1 MPERDDRQRVMEQ
14 MEEERDQRERR
25 AMRSAGY
32 GEDGPGGVGR
42 LPPDR
47 GGDRLRRDW
56 DMGGRGG
63 PGATPGPSPGSP
75 PRGGGGG
82 GGGGAEPRRFGGG
95 AGPAGPD
102 HRGRGPKGYRRSDE
116 RILEDVNDRLTEEP
130 RVDAS
135 EIQVDVQGGEV
146 TLTGTV
152 GSREERR
159 RAEDVAEG
167 ASGVTYVMNN
177 LRVRQP
183 GGSGATG

>member
-32 GEDGPGGVGR
+32 GEDGPGGLGR

-47 GGDRLRRDW
+47 GGGSLRRDW
-56 DMGGRGG
+56 EQGGRGG
-63 PGATPGPSPGSP
+63 PAATPGPSPG
-75 PRGGGGG
+75 GGGSGG
-82 GGGGAEPRRFGGG
+82 RGAEQSRRFGGG
-95 AGPAGPD
+95 SGGGASTPD
-102 HRGRGPKGYRRSDE
+102 HRGRGPKGYRRSDG
-116 RILEDVNDRLTEEP
+116 RILEDVNDRLTEDP

-135 EIQVDVQGGEV
+135 EIQVDVQAGEV

-152 GSREERR
+152 DSREARR

>member
-1 MPERDDRQRVMEQ
+1 MMPDRDDDRQRVMEE

-25 AMRSAGY
+25 ALRSAGY
-32 GEDGPGGVGR
+32 GEEGPGGIVR
-42 LPPDR
+42 LPPGRDG
-47 GGDRLRRDW
+47 GGDFRRDW
-56 DMGGRGG
+56 GQGGRGG
-63 PGATPGPSPGSP
+63 PAATSGPSPLSP
-75 PRGGGGG
+75 RAAAEQPRRS
-82 GGGGAEPRRFGGG
+82 GGGGA
-95 AGPAGPD
+95 PAPD
-102 HRGRGPKGYRRSDE
+102 HRGRGPRGYRRSDE
-116 RILEDVNDRLTEEP
+116 RILEDVSDRLTEDP

-135 EIQVDVQGGEV
+135 EIQVQVQGGEV

-152 GSREERR
+152 DSREARR

>member
-1 MPERDDRQRVMEQ
+1 MPDRDDRQRVMEQ
-14 MEEERDQRERR
+14 MEEERDARERR

-42 LPPDR
+42 LPPGRD
-47 GGDRLRRDW
+47 GDRLRRDW
-56 DMGGRGG
+56 DLGGRGG
-63 PGATPGPSPGSP
+63 PGATPGPSPGSA
-75 PRGGGGG
+75 PRGD
-82 GGGGAEPRRFGGG
+82 ADPRRFGGG
-95 AGPAGPD
+95 APAGPD

-116 RILEDVNDRLTEEP
+116 RILEDVNDRLTEDP

-135 EIQVDVQGGEV
+135 EVQVDVQGGEV

-183 GGSGATG
+183 GGSGVVG

>member
-1 MPERDDRQRVMEQ
+1 MEQ

-32 GEDGPGGVGR
+32 GEDGPGGLGR

-47 GGDRLRRDW
+47 GGGSLRRDW
-56 DMGGRGG
+56 EQGGRGG
-63 PGATPGPSPGSP
+63 PAATPGPSPG
-75 PRGGGGG
+75 GGGSGG
-82 GGGGAEPRRFGGG
+82 RGAEQSRRFGGG
-95 AGPAGPD
+95 SGGASTPD
-102 HRGRGPKGYRRSDE
+102 HRGRGPKGYRRSDG
-116 RILEDVNDRLTEEP
+116 RILEDVNDRLTEDP

-135 EIQVDVQGGEV
+135 EIQVDVQAGEV

-152 GSREERR
+152 DSREARR

>member
-1 MPERDDRQRVMEQ
+1 
-14 MEEERDQRERR
+14 
-25 AMRSAGY
+25 
-32 GEDGPGGVGR
+32 
-42 LPPDR
+42 
-47 GGDRLRRDW
+47 
-56 DMGGRGG
+56 
-63 PGATPGPSPGSP
+63 
-75 PRGGGGG
+75 
-82 GGGGAEPRRFGGG
+82 G

-116 RILEDVNDRLTEEP
+116 RILEDVNDRLTEDP

>member
-1 MPERDDRQRVMEQ
+1 MMPDRDDHDERLRVMEE
-14 MEEERDQRERR
+14 MEENRDRRERR
-25 AMRSAGY
+25 ALRSAGY
-32 GEDGPGGVGR
+32 GEEGPGGIVR

-47 GGDRLRRDW
+47 DGGGGFRRDW
-56 DMGGRGG
+56 EQGGRGG
-63 PGATPGPSPGSP
+63 PAATSGPSPLSSRGADDRQ
-75 PRGGGGG
+75 PRRP
-82 GGGGAEPRRFGGG
+82 GGGA
-95 AGPAGPD
+95 APAPD
-102 HRGRGPKGYRRSDE
+102 HRGRGPRGYRRSDE
-116 RILEDVNDRLTEEP
+116 RILEDVSDRLTEDP

-135 EIQVDVQGGEV
+135 EIQVQVQGGEV

-152 GSREERR
+152 DSREARR

>member
-1 MPERDDRQRVMEQ
+1 MPDRDDRQRVMEQ
-14 MEEERDQRERR
+14 MEEERDARERR

-32 GEDGPGGVGR
+32 GEDGPGGLGR

-56 DMGGRGG
+56 DMGGRG
-63 PGATPGPSPGSP
+63 
-75 PRGGGGG
+75 
-82 GGGGAEPRRFGGG
+82 
-95 AGPAGPD
+95 GPAGPD

-116 RILEDVNDRLTEEP
+116 RILEDVNDRLTEDP

-135 EIQVDVQGGEV
+135 EVQVDVQGGEV

-183 GGSGATG
+183 GGSGVVG